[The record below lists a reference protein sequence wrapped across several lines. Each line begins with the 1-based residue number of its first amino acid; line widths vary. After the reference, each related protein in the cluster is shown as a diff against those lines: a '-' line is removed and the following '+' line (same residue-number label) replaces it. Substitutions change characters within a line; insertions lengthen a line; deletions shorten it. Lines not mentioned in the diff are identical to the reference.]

1 MAIFR
6 VEKHTNYSIMS
17 NSHLRDKSLSWKAK
31 GVLSDMLSLPDDWDY
46 SLDGLSTLSSDGM
59 SATRSAIKE
68 LEEHGYLMRKPIRE
82 KGKIVDWEYTIFEK
96 PLVEKPLV
104 ENPQVEKP
112 QVEKPLVENRTQLNT
127 NKLNTKELIEEIINY
142 LNSRTGS
149 SYRATTPK
157 TKSLIKSR
165 LSEGF
170 DVEDFKRVIDNK
182 TASWKGTE
190 WEKYL
195 RPETLFGTKFE
206 SYLNENQTAT
216 SKQQA
221 DDTDILGMMQSLYE
235 TFKSEE
241 END

>member
-112 QVEKPLVENRTQLNT
+112 LVENRTQLNT

-157 TKSLIKSR
+157 TQSLIKAR

-170 DVEDFKRVIDNK
+170 DVDDFKRVIDNK
-182 TASWKGTE
+182 AASWKGTE